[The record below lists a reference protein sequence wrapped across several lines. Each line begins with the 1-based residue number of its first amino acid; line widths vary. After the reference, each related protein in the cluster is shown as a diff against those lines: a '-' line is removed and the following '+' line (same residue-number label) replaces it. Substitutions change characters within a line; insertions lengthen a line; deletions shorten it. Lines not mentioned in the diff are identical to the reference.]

1 MPSTGGIFPSYKIE
15 NKQLFRYIN
24 SSKYVLIGC
33 EIIIVTFTIAFIFI
47 EIVKVVELRWKI

>member
-47 EIVKVVELRWKI
+47 EIVKV